1 MNLQEDEVTETKPD
15 QVSDTDPIAPE
26 PELYPDPANEINL
39 QAFTQDH
46 IQEVPVSSTPEPV
59 PAQEHLSADKLALG
73 ELFINSPDLH
83 PGFESQ
89 PTTPPNEAEDAP
101 TSQSV
106 EPPQPR
112 LAHFYFCIPDSF
124 SLALK
129 CGSKVKCKAIC
140 KWNLIGKH
148 KMVHAA
154 AIAMPTSTFPLT
166 SVAHSLIFCFFFF
179 NSWIITER

>member
-1 MNLQEDEVTETKPD
+1 MNLHEDEVKETKPD

-26 PELYPDPANEINL
+26 PELYPDPANAINL

-46 IQEVPVSSTPEPV
+46 IQEVPVSSTPQSV
-59 PAQEHLSADKLALG
+59 PAQEHLSADKLAPA
-73 ELFINSPDLH
+73 ELFIDSPDLH

-89 PTTPPNEAEDAP
+89 PTTPPNEAEDTP

-129 CGSKVKCKAIC
+129 FGSKV
-140 KWNLIGKH
+140 NLQ
-148 KMVHAA
+148 VD
-154 AIAMPTSTFPLT
+154 PYS
-166 SVAHSLIFCFFFF
+166 
-179 NSWIITER
+179 